1 MCLGGYSLLKKYF
14 RIDGTESFVRLR
26 RLGKFA
32 QLILNVQ
39 AHVER
44 LEEKGLEADQS

>member
-1 MCLGGYSLLKKYF
+1 M
-14 RIDGTESFVRLR
+14 IDGRESFVRWK
-26 RLGKFA
+26 RLDKFA